1 MPKFPFYQQLDQMDC
16 GPTCL
21 RMIAK
26 YHGRL
31 LNLQKLRDSSGF
43 SREGVS
49 LLGISEAAEGVGFR
63 TLAVKVPFQKLIKDA
78 PLPCIIHWQ
87 QNHFV
92 VLCPLTPRGG
102 ILSSIFRRIIGR
114 TTPPLGAG
122 GLLLADPAKG
132 LRTMSATDFCE
143 HWATSQEDGEPVG
156 VALLIEPTPKFFERE
171 DDKSNGLDF
180 SYLLKY
186 LWAYKKLLLQLV
198 VGLLVGSGLQLV
210 FPFLTQSI
218 VDVGIQTRN
227 LNFIYVI
234 LAAQLMLFASRTV
247 VEFIRSWILLHIS
260 IRINLSILSDFLIKL
275 MKLPMSFF
283 DTKMFG
289 DIMQRI
295 GDHSRIEQFL
305 TGQTLNT
312 LFSMFNLLMFGGVLA
327 MYSMSI
333 FLIFII
339 GSALYMLW
347 VVLFLK
353 ERRKLDFK
361 MFDVAAKN
369 QGSLVQLIQGM
380 QEIKLANAEHLK
392 RWEWERIQTKMFQF
406 QTKGLALNQY
416 QQAGAFFLN
425 EGKNILITFFTAKA
439 VVDGQLTLGTMLAV
453 QYIIGQ
459 LNAPIESL
467 IQFVQSAQSAKISL
481 ERLNEIHQLED
492 ESPPT
497 PRGGVRTRLLDSKAP
512 PLGAGGAISLRSLTF
527 TYPGAGNE
535 PVLKNLNLEIP
546 QGKVTAIV
554 GMSGSGKTTLLKLL
568 LKFYD
573 VKGDIFI
580 HKNSEGQGLRLEN
593 LNANQWRGN
602 CGVVMQ
608 DGFIFSDNIA
618 RNIALGDENPDM
630 DKVYQAC
637 EVANILDFVEGLPL
651 GFNTKIGSEG
661 NGISQGQKQRLLIAR
676 AVYKDPQYLFFDEA
690 TNALDANNEMKILE
704 NLEKFFKGR
713 TVIVVAHR
721 LSTVKNADQ
730 IVVLHQGEI
739 TEVGTHESL
748 TRKRGE
754 YYNLVKNQ
762 LELGN

>member
-1 MPKFPFYQQLDQMDC
+1 MPKFPFYQQLDTMDC

-26 YHGRL
+26 YHGRS

-92 VLCPLTPRGG
+92 VLIGQKNSPLNRRGVG
-102 ILSSIFRRIIGR
+102 GDRRFGEV
-114 TTPPLGAG
+114 
-122 GLLLADPAKG
+122 LLADPAKG

-143 HWATSQEDGEPVG
+143 HWATTQEDGEPVG
-156 VALLIEPTPKFFERE
+156 VALLVEPTPKFFERE

-327 MYSMSI
+327 MYSVSI

-339 GSALYMLW
+339 GSVLYMLW

-392 RWEWERIQTKMFQF
+392 RWEWERIQTRMFQF

-492 ESPPT
+492 ENSPLT
-497 PRGGVRTRLLDSKAP
+497 PRGGTFESKSRVLTP
-512 PLGAGGAISLRSLTF
+512 PLGGGGLSLRSLTF

-568 LKFYD
+568 LKFYE
-573 VKGDIFI
+573 VKGDII
-580 HKNSEGQGLRLEN
+580 VGNTPLGGLG
-593 LNANQWRGN
+593 ASQWRGN

-730 IVVLHQGEI
+730 IVVLHKGEI